1 AAGWS
6 ILFQPHVWSWALAC
20 CSFRCSR
27 PRNGTSVIECST
39 TAAAHGLIGNIAA
52 GNATAIG
59 QSAGALVI
67 VNRARQL
74 GGVLRSLTMG
84 SVSLAWVK
92 TRL

>member
-1 AAGWS
+1 MCGLFAAPG
-6 ILFQPHVWSWALAC
+6 LATAPVL
-20 CSFRCSR
+20 S
-27 PRNGTSVIECST
+27 SVRFTTGRIQARST